1 MFKKAIFTLLLS
13 GLPFVANMA
22 LAVEN
27 QISEFSDSAIII
39 GDQTPVD
46 LNSATAGQLM
56 TLKGIGKKKAQAIII
71 YREKHHGFQRIEEL
85 EQVKGIGPKL
95 LSSNLARLT
104 INNIAQAAH
113 ISKETQIPL
122 NKNPYMAPE

>member
-13 GLPFVANMA
+13 ALPFVANTA

-27 QISEFSDSAIII
+27 QFAAFSDTTVNI
-39 GDQTPVD
+39 GEQTSID
-46 LNSATAGQLM
+46 LNTASVEQLM
-56 TLKGIGKKKAQAIII
+56 TLKGIGKKKAQAIIT

-95 LSSNLARLT
+95 LSSNLARLS
-104 INNIAQAAH
+104 INNIVQPANFSA
-113 ISKETQIPL
+113 ETQIPL
-122 NKNPYMAPE
+122 NRNPYMTPE

>member
-13 GLPFVANMA
+13 ALPFVANTA

-27 QISEFSDSAIII
+27 QFAAFSDTTVNI
-39 GDQTPVD
+39 GEQTSID
-46 LNSATAGQLM
+46 LNTASVEQLM
-56 TLKGIGKKKAQAIII
+56 TLKGIGKKKAQAIIT

-95 LSSNLARLT
+95 LSSNLARLS
-104 INNIAQAAH
+104 INNIVQPANFSA
-113 ISKETQIPL
+113 ETQMPL
-122 NKNPYMAPE
+122 NRNPCMTPE

>member
-13 GLPFVANMA
+13 ALPFVANTA

-27 QISEFSDSAIII
+27 QVAAFSDTTVSI
-39 GDQTPVD
+39 GEQTSID
-46 LNSATAGQLM
+46 LNTASVERLM
-56 TLKGIGKKKAQAIII
+56 TLKGIGKKKAQAIIT

-95 LSSNLARLT
+95 LSSNLARLS
-104 INNIAQAAH
+104 INNIVQPANFSA
-113 ISKETQIPL
+113 ETQMPL
-122 NKNPYMAPE
+122 NRNPYMTPE

>member
-13 GLPFVANMA
+13 VLPFVANTA

-27 QISEFSDSAIII
+27 QIAAFSDTTANI
-39 GDQTPVD
+39 GKQTSID
-46 LNSATAGQLM
+46 LNTASVEQLM
-56 TLKGIGKKKAQAIII
+56 TLKGIGKKKAQAIIT

-95 LSSNLARLT
+95 LSSNLARLS
-104 INNIAQAAH
+104 INNIAQPANFSA
-113 ISKETQIPL
+113 ETQMPL
-122 NKNPYMAPE
+122 NRNPYMTPE